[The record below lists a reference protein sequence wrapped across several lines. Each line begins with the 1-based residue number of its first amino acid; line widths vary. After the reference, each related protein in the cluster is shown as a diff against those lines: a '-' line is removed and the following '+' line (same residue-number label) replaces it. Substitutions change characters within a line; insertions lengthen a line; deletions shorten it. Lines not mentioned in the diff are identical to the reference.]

1 MTTFG
6 KRDKPV
12 KPKPDAS
19 AHAEP
24 QENSKPQVERRSKTR
39 KRTLLGSTASYN
51 EHHFSIPCMIRDIS
65 DVGVRLKIDGSVV
78 VPKNFMLLIELAAI
92 EVECEIVWRNENELG
107 AKYVSETSVVKKTRE
122 QIVSNEIPAGQE
134 VILRHPL
141 K

>member
-1 MTTFG
+1 
-6 KRDKPV
+6 
-12 KPKPDAS
+12 
-19 AHAEP
+19 
-24 QENSKPQVERRSKTR
+24 
-39 KRTLLGSTASYN
+39 
-51 EHHFSIPCMIRDIS
+51 MIRDIS